1 MRLHKAERSRERNYT
16 YIFDISASNCPDTQ
30 THAGCAG
37 VDGGFFDAGASTTY
51 SIIDRMEAATIA
63 NDILPNDEIDTYG
76 SDTLAV
82 NTSLSLGKFP
92 FGVRKGQKG
101 DLALQNWLGLGRNS
115 TFLNALVSK
124 GAILSR
130 TYAFWAGRFGT
141 ETLYQT
147 DGSLVLGG
155 YDAAKML
162 GNNITLPFSD
172 EDGCA
177 QGNIVTITDMKLS
190 TANGSTSSI
199 LGSVSPLK
207 ACVVPSHAVLD
218 FPDDIWNAFVA
229 VSGLKVYSNTTAGV
243 SFGYGWQGRLVD
255 RVES

>member
-1 MRLHKAERSRERNYT
+1 
-16 YIFDISASNCPDTQ
+16 
-30 THAGCAG
+30 
-37 VDGGFFDAGASTTY
+37 
-51 SIIDRMEAATIA
+51 MEAATIA

-147 DGSLVLGG
+147 DGSLVFGG
-155 YDAAKML
+155 YDAAKMS
-162 GNNITLPFSD
+162 GNNITLPFTD

-177 QGNIVTITDMKLS
+177 QGNIVTITDMRLS
-190 TANGSTSSI
+190 TDNGSTSSI

-243 SFGYGWQGRLVD
+243 SFGYGWLGRLVD
-255 RVES
+255 RVESWVTYYQTSFPSCLNGRTASSITWQFLFLLALTLLYPAINSCFRILVMMVTVK